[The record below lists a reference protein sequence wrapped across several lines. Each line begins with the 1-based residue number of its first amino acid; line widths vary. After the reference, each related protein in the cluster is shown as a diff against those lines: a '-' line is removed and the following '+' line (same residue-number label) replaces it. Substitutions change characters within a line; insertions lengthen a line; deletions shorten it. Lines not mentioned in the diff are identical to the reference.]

1 MRYVTGNLY
10 HDWRR
15 PPRGPPDDRPDRS
28 GRGSGGGLGD
38 PESSQMA
45 EGGRDMGDMK
55 PKYTPGPWHVVPIGN
70 PKKEMTPVV
79 KATDCD
85 LILMAYVWTRGQP
98 NEANARL
105 IAE

>member
-1 MRYVTGNLY
+1 
-10 HDWRR
+10 
-15 PPRGPPDDRPDRS
+15 
-28 GRGSGGGLGD
+28 
-38 PESSQMA
+38 
-45 EGGRDMGDMK
+45 MGDMK

-79 KATDCD
+79 KATDGD

-105 IAE
+105 IAEAPDMADLLRRLVEASDDPSHQIDHVGMVADSLASEAREILARINGEDA